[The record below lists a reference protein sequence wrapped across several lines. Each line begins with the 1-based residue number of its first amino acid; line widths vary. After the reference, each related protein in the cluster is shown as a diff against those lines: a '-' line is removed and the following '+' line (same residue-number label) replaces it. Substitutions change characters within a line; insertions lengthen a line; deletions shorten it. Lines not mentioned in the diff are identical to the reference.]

1 MEKIVQSS
9 TDTIDMSKS
18 LVFILAITCGI
29 CAGSNYYN
37 QPLIYSI
44 ADALSVNIDQA
55 ALVIV
60 IGQLSYAIGLF
71 ILVPLGDFF
80 EKRTYITILM
90 CCTGLAQI
98 GLSFSWSL
106 SALYGLTFL
115 ATFFSVATQVLVP
128 FAAGLVSVKK
138 SPQVVGTLMSGLF
151 MGILLARSIA
161 GFISTIWSWHIVY
174 LLSGMVIIA
183 FSFVVWS
190 KLPIAVQTQKMRLRD
205 IYLSLFSLALNQ
217 PHLIRRGLVGGIG
230 FGILALIFTTMTFIL
245 ANAPYH
251 FNDFQIGLFGIVGL
265 AGVLA
270 TPWAGEKI
278 AKQQENNIALICMW
292 LLIIAWI
299 PLFFAQQSIVC
310 YAIGVI
316 LAYFGLSALH
326 VLNQN
331 LVYRISAQARSR
343 INSIYMTLYFGGAA
357 LGSFLAVYAWKHWG
371 WTACIILGLCL
382 AILSFA
388 IDRYDFYQMNKRLEK
403 NKLLH

>member
-1 MEKIVQSS
+1 MNP
-9 TDTIDMSKS
+9 TIPPGTETIHLSKG
-18 LVFILAITCGI
+18 LVFILAMTCGI

-44 ADALSVNIDQA
+44 AHALGVNVDQT

-60 IGQLSYAIGLF
+60 IGQLSYALGLF
-71 ILVPLGDFF
+71 LLVPLGDLF
-80 EKRTYITILM
+80 EKRAYIVLLM
-90 CCTGLAQI
+90 FCTGLAQI
-98 GLSFSWSL
+98 GLSFSPNL

-128 FAAGLVSVKK
+128 FAAGLASPQK

-161 GFISTIWSWHIVY
+161 GLISTLWSWHAVY
-174 LLSGMVIIA
+174 LISGILIMIFA
-183 FSFVVWS
+183 LVVWL
-190 KLPIAVQTQKMRLRD
+190 KLPVARNTHHMTLVK
-205 IYLSLFSLALNQ
+205 IYPSLFSLAVNQ

-265 AGVLA
+265 AGVFA
-270 TPWAGEKI
+270 TPWAGKRI
-278 AKQQENNIALICMW
+278 ASHKENRTALICLTLLVLAW
-292 LLIIAWI
+292 L
-299 PLFFAQQSIVC
+299 PLFFAQQSIVL
-310 YAIGVI
+310 YAGGVVM
-316 LAYFGLSALH
+316 AYFGLSALH

-371 WTACIILGLCL
+371 WLACAGLGISMAVLCL
-382 AILSFA
+382 V
-388 IDRYDFYQMNKRLEK
+388 IDRYDFYRCAKAPQNRLSS
-403 NKLLH
+403 